1 MKIPSKRLPTTING
15 AKEYAKKLR
24 ISFMESDT
32 PLSHAQALERTAN
45 ELGYRDWNTARTR
58 LSNRPKFEP
67 QIGDLIEGVYLKQKF
82 KGLIKSV
89 RMLADGQYFDV
100 SIQFEK
106 AVDVVSF
113 ESFSAYRQRVSAK
126 LDNEGTSLSA
136 TSDGE
141 PHMIIHHTHS
151 KVI

>member
-1 MKIPSKRLPTTING
+1 MKIPSKRLPTSVFG

-24 ISFMESDT
+24 SSFTETNT
-32 PLSHAQALERTAN
+32 PISHAQALELTAN
-45 ELGYRDWNTARTR
+45 ELGYSDWNTARAR

-67 QIGDLIEGVYLKQKF
+67 QIGDMVEGVYLKQTF

-100 SIQFEK
+100 SIHFEE

-126 LDNEGTSLSA
+126 LDNEGTSLST